1 MFRPMRRRRYGFA
14 SPWREMERFQ
24 REMNQLLSETF
35 GESRPSYAPDFPAIN
50 VWANQ
55 DGAVVTAELPGV
67 NPEDI
72 DVTIVGQTLTI
83 SGSREPEDLG
93 EDVKLHRQERGFGK
107 FTRSFELP
115 FLVDDAKVEAVF
127 EKGVLH
133 LSLPRAEA
141 DKPKKIAVKTA

>member
-24 REMNQLLSETF
+24 REINQLLGETF
-35 GESRPSYAPDFPAIN
+35 DESRPGYAPGFPAIN

-72 DVTIVGQTLTI
+72 DITIVGQTLTI

-107 FTRSFELP
+107 FARSFELP
-115 FLVDDAKVEAVF
+115 FLIDDAKVEAMF

-141 DKPKKIAVKTA
+141 DKPRKITVKTA